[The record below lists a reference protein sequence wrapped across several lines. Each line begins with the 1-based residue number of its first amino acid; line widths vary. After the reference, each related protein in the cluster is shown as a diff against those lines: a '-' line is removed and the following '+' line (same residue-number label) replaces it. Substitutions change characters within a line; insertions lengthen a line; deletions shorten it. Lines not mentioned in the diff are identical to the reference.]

1 MKKKYLIVDQ
11 DGEDWS
17 ESAFPVLWSRLPLEF
32 IQDIPD
38 FYLRTEYVVN
48 KAGHLQKKTVVW
60 LEEVESLDEDEV
72 YIWETQKH
80 IFALYD
86 F

>member
-17 ESAFPVLWSRLPLEF
+17 ESAFPVLWSKLPLD
-32 IQDIPD
+32 IIHDIPE
-38 FYLRTEYVVN
+38 FYLRTEYVV
-48 KAGHLQKKTVVW
+48 GRTGSLQKKTVVW
-60 LEEVESLDEDEV
+60 LEEVESFDEEGA
-72 YIWETQKH
+72 YTWETDKH
-80 IFALYD
+80 IFGLYD